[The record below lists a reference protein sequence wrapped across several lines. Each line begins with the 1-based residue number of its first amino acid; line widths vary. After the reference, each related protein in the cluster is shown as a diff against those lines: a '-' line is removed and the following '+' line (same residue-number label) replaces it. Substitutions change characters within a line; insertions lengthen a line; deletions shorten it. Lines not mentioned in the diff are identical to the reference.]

1 MTGKI
6 TRDALLFWATIDPVG
21 TVVLFAALTAGMQA
35 AERRLV
41 ALRAVLYAA
50 LILVGSVVLGQ
61 IILTGLGI
69 RLISLQVAGGVVLF
83 LFGLQMIFRNRAG
96 EPGNRP
102 EAGHELAV
110 FPLAIPSIASPGAIM
125 AAIVATDN
133 DLFSIGQQ
141 VVSTLIL
148 LAVLALTLVMML
160 LAEKILKVV
169 GVHGAEILIRVMGML
184 LAALSVEL
192 VMEALGA
199 EKWAAHGP

>member
-1 MTGKI
+1 MGGKI

-21 TVVLFAALTAGMQA
+21 TVVLFAALTAGMKA
-35 AERRLV
+35 AERKLV
-41 ALRAVLYAA
+41 ACRAVLYASF
-50 LILVGSVVLGQ
+50 ILVGSVVLGQ
-61 IILTGLGI
+61 IILKGLGI

-83 LFGLQMIFRNRAG
+83 LFGLQMIFRSRAG
-96 EPGNRP
+96 EANHRP
-102 EAGHELAV
+102 EAGHELSV

-148 LAVLALTLVMML
+148 LGVLAVTLVMML

-169 GVHGAEILIRVMGML
+169 GAHGSEILIRVMGML
-184 LAALSVEL
+184 LAALSVEI

-199 EKWAAHGP
+199 ERWAAHGP

>member
-21 TVVLFAALTAGMQA
+21 TVVLFAALTAGLQA

-41 ALRAVLYAA
+41 AFRAVLYAA

-83 LFGLQMIFRNRAG
+83 LFGLQMIFRNRAA

-169 GVHGAEILIRVMGML
+169 GVHGAEILVRVMGML

-199 EKWAAHGP
+199 ERWAAHAP